1 VHVRIAHVPIGALM
15 LLDMHLRS
23 YLCAYLCT
31 SQPARI
37 YVRTCRA
44 HNILRVLIEVLP
56 HVPFTPLLL
65 EGLLTQQID
74 LPSGNGL
81 SLCFLSLSFSLS
93 LFFIYIYT
101 YILHHALAYKSC
113 DRVTFIAL
121 WCTFLIYSL
130 LTIG

>member
-1 VHVRIAHVPIGALM
+1 MHVRIAHVPIGALM

-44 HNILRVLIEVLP
+44 RNISRVLIEVLP

-81 SLCFLSLSFSLS
+81 SLCFLSLSFSL
-93 LFFIYIYT
+93 FHIYIH
-101 YILHHALAYKSC
+101 IFCIMRLHIRAA
-113 DRVTFIAL
+113 IAL
-121 WCTFLIYSL
+121 L
-130 LTIG
+130 LSHCDARS